1 MTDNERPIND
11 AEIGTSEPLANEPAS
26 ADSTAPSR
34 RNWIVISVVAAVLL
48 VMIWTGVRKSHQ
60 GGSGERLHVA
70 KVKGAVAP
78 DFALTDVATGKIV
91 RLSDFKGKAV
101 LLNFW
106 ATWCPPCK
114 VEIPWFVDLQK
125 QYGDQGLVVL
135 GVAMDD
141 AQQQEIAAFAQN
153 MGVNYPILLGTN
165 EVSDTYGGVEALPTT
180 FYIGRDGK
188 IVDRVFGLRSHRE
201 VEEQVK
207 AALGTSA
214 ESQAQGTAEPEGV
227 ARRAISAPVA
237 SASSVTSAS
246 LR

>member
-1 MTDNERPIND
+1 MNDNERPTNELEGTKHDSAADVSVATD
-11 AEIGTSEPLANEPAS
+11 A
-26 ADSTAPSR
+26 TAAATR
-34 RNWIVISVVAAVLL
+34 RNWFVIAVVAAVLL
-48 VMIWTGVRKSHQ
+48 VMIWTGLRKSHQ
-60 GGSGERLHVA
+60 SGSGGQSLHVA
-70 KVKGAVAP
+70 KVKGAAAP
-78 DFALTDVATGKIV
+78 DFTLTDVATGKPV

-125 QYGDQGLVVL
+125 QYGSEGLVVL

-141 AQQQEIAAFAQN
+141 AQQSEIAAFAEN

-180 FYIGRDGK
+180 FYIGRDGR
-188 IVDRVFGLRSHRE
+188 IVDRVFGLRSHGE
-201 VEEQVK
+201 VEEDVK

-214 ESQAQGTAEPEGV
+214 GSQAGGTGGTDDV
-227 ARRAISAPVA
+227 ANDATSAPA
-237 SASSVTSAS
+237 APASSEIT
-246 LR
+246 R

>member
-1 MTDNERPIND
+1 MNDNERPLNEAAPENLEASGQRARV
-11 AEIGTSEPLANEPAS
+11 AEPSPAGPPSNHNWVVIG
-26 ADSTAPSR
+26 
-34 RNWIVISVVAAVLL
+34 IVAVVLL
-48 VMIWTGVRKSHQ
+48 VMIGVGIRKSHQ
-60 GGSGERLHVA
+60 RGADGNSLHVA
-70 KVKGAVAP
+70 KVRGAIAP
-78 DFALTDVATGKIV
+78 DFALTDVATGKVV
-91 RLSDFKGKAV
+91 RLSDFRGKAV

-125 QYGDQGLVVL
+125 QYGSEGLVVL

-141 AQQQEIAAFAQN
+141 AQQAEIAAFARN

-188 IVDRVFGLRSHRE
+188 IVDRVFGLRSHGE

-207 AALGTSA
+207 AAL
-214 ESQAQGTAEPEGV
+214 AQGEN
-227 ARRAISAPVA
+227 A
-237 SASSVTSAS
+237 SARSA
-246 LR
+246 LEPAR